1 MGLESFKNS
10 IHSSNSS
17 NNNNE
22 KDSKKVKKCIEY
34 DKYLCNK
41 LTDGAI
47 NRQWASESDWNSNR
61 EEYGINVRAE
71 NLKRDVGFTLN
82 QIHVKSGAHPT
93 ELTGT
98 CWCTECI
105 DASLYWAYEYI
116 GDSFTSNE
124 LDRYWW
130 LPSDIQIKNT
140 TGDTV
145 NERRSHLELGH
156 NVRFD
161 LDKDEVKAKI
171 DILIEEN
178 DIDIIKSQHIDD
190 ADVVFSSSLISLRFG
205 DGSFTQGL
213 KNLGYDSSNI
223 HSSKSNGSVIK
234 EIRSTLCEKSK
245 FDDDADGYIYTLE
258 LTNNKF
264 GKFMY
269 VGSIGYDKSLASRLR
284 EHKLV
289 RCQTSQRIIIDSD
302 VVNTDNLDFDVKIHE
317 VESYY
322 QCDETVDSF
331 NSRIE
336 ALEDKKYKN
345 IISDSDIQINKV
357 IGGK

>member
-17 NNNNE
+17 DDNDK
-22 KDSKKVKKCIEY
+22 KDSKKLRKCIEY
-34 DKYLCNK
+34 NKYLCNK
-41 LTDGAI
+41 LTDDVL

-61 EEYGINVRAE
+61 DEYGINVRAE

-82 QIHVKSGAHPT
+82 QIHVKSGAHPA

-98 CWCTECI
+98 QWRTECI

-116 GDSFTSNE
+116 GGDFTSNE
-124 LDRYWW
+124 LDKYWW

-145 NERRSHLELGH
+145 NERRTHLELGH

-171 DILIEEN
+171 DSLIEQN
-178 DIDIIKSQHIDD
+178 NIDIIKSQHIDD
-190 ADVVFSSSLISLRFG
+190 ADVVFSSSLISSRFG

-213 KNLGYDSSNI
+213 NNLGYDSSNI
-223 HSSKSNGSVIK
+223 SSSKSNGSVIK
-234 EIRSTLCEKSK
+234 EIRSTLHEKSK
-245 FDDDADGYIYTLE
+245 YNDNADGYIYTLE
-258 LTNNKF
+258 LTNDKF
-264 GKFMY
+264 GKFIY
-269 VGSIGYDKSLASRLR
+269 VGSVSYDKSLVSRLR

-289 RCQTSQRIIIDSD
+289 GCQTSQRVIIDSD

-322 QCDETVDSF
+322 QYEKSVDKF

-336 ALEDKKYKN
+336 ALEDKKYKKK
-345 IISDSDIQINKV
+345 ISNSDAHMNKV
-357 IGGK
+357 LGGK